1 MVDIA
6 QRERTIFPDAK
17 ENYIYETH
25 NFNSPTNVINRELQR
40 SNDVQKAYEGTGI
53 TPQRFPDWV
62 TQNPNASEI
71 INNWTMP
78 GGGSWVGSPMWM
90 DAGITNRNLGGAKVW
105 NAGSFT
111 TDDLNPD
118 WVNRFPG
125 EVESTLSE
133 LNEYPG
139 WYDPESEYSKFQV
152 NANEAL
158 ERENIQDAYDR
169 LRMMGKDP
177 MFFKTSV
184 TTPGLIDAFKEE
196 GMYEP
201 GMGLMSLPYDA
212 DMSPSLTYEDI
223 ERLANTPRLEADL
236 NLQDVMDAH
245 DALGLD
251 LDTNRFIKRANKAG
265 VQVAARGGIMNL

>member
-90 DAGITNRNLGGAKVW
+90 DAGITNPNLRGAK
-105 NAGSFT
+105 AIPATSYYT
-111 TDDLNPD
+111 PDDLNPD
-118 WVNRFPG
+118 WVNKFPG

-201 GMGLMSLPYDA
+201 SMDLMSLPYDA
-212 DMSPSLTYEDI
+212 DMSPSLTWDDIMEYKNI
-223 ERLANTPRLEADL
+223 ERYD
-236 NLQDVMDAH
+236 
-245 DALGLD
+245 
-251 LDTNRFIKRANKAG
+251 I
-265 VQVAARGGIMNL
+265 